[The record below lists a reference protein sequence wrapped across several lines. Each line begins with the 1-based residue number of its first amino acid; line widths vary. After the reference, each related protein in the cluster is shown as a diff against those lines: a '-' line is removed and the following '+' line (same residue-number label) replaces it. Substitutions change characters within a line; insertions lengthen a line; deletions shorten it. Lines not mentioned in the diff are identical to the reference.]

1 MADINNF
8 TFLLEFANETPNWK
22 LISCAA
28 IFGIIATMGIVLNCS
43 VIYVTI
49 RTKSLNG
56 TVNYLLAL
64 CSFFEILHQYG
75 HFLFVYVAFSGQN
88 LIEYRLATKIIF
100 IPAFGFGAIYT
111 SMFFTG
117 VDRLIVLIFG
127 EIDGNFHS
135 DVMITGCFV
144 DFFMFASI
152 FRILGL
158 LLIIIMTLI
167 VYFLVGIVIKLKS
180 TGLPSADQINLR
192 AFRALCC
199 IITVNIGGYLI
210 CMLFVS
216 LNTHFIPS
224 PITAWFGQVITAILL
239 NIGAASNGPILYFTS
254 SEYRQAFRDEFPK
267 IFKQNL
273 NVIQVS
279 PQQN

>member
-1 MADINNF
+1 
-8 TFLLEFANETPNWK
+8 
-22 LISCAA
+22 
-28 IFGIIATMGIVLNCS
+28 MGIVLNCS

-64 CSFFEILHQYG
+64 CSFFEILHQSG
-75 HFLFVYVAFSGQN
+75 HFLFVYTAFSGQN
-88 LIEYRLATKIIF
+88 LIEYRLATKIAF
-100 IPAFGFGAIYT
+100 VPAFGFGAIYT

-117 VDRLIVLIFG
+117 IDRLIVLIFG
-127 EIDGNFHS
+127 EMHNKSKILLYLTILTIVSLLYGCFICFNLLSDGNFHS

-167 VYFLVGIVIKLKS
+167 VYLLVGIVIKTKS
-180 TGLPSADQINLR
+180 AGLPSADQINLR